1 MSRRALRAE
10 LPVRS
15 GRGREVLG
23 RPLLQIGGGNVRVV
37 VAHEPLE
44 LVGSVTAGRGNVG
57 PRTGDDVVEQSVV
70 QRAIRNCFTTSNVTT
85 SFGARVGASRHDPDP
100 TRPLGKPS
108 V

>member
-1 MSRRALRAE
+1 
-10 LPVRS
+10 
-15 GRGREVLG
+15 
-23 RPLLQIGGGNVRVV
+23 
-37 VAHEPLE
+37 
-44 LVGSVTAGRGNVG
+44 
-57 PRTGDDVVEQSVV
+57 V